1 MARARARRRD
11 ARARMPLSAHLSEF
25 RNRLILAV
33 IGVAI
38 GAVAGWF
45 FYTPV
50 FEALQEPVLAVAVR
64 DDAMV
69 AVNFAGIATAL
80 DIRIKVSL
88 FLGVIV
94 SAPWWLYQ
102 LWAFVA
108 PGLKAGEKRYTFGFL
123 GAAIPLFFAGVAL
136 AWWVYPRAVEI
147 LIGFTPESAA
157 NWLEAQMF
165 VSFATRLVLVFGIA
179 FVFPVVMVALTWARV
194 VRARTW
200 LKGWRWAV
208 LLIFVAAAVLTPTP
222 DVVTMLFMAVPMCA
236 LYFAAVGIGLWRE
249 RARAKKE
256 ARALAS

>member
-1 MARARARRRD
+1 
-11 ARARMPLSAHLSEF
+11 MPLSAHLKEF

-33 IGVAI
+33 LGAAAGAI
-38 GAVAGWF
+38 AGWF
-45 FYTPV
+45 FYEPV
-50 FEALQEPVLAVAVR
+50 FEALQQPVLDVAVR
-64 DDAMV
+64 DDAAV
-69 AVNFAGIATAL
+69 AVNFSGIATAL

-88 FLGVIV
+88 FLGVVV

-108 PGLKAGEKRYTFGFL
+108 PGLRAGEKRYTFGFL
-123 GAAIPLFFAGVAL
+123 GAAIPLFFGGVAL

-147 LIGFTPESAA
+147 LIGFTPESAT

-179 FVFPVVMVALTWARV
+179 FVLPVVMVALTWARV

-208 LLIFVAAAVLTPTP
+208 LLIFVASAVLTPTP
-222 DVVTMLFMAVPMCA
+222 DIVTMMFMAVPMCL
-236 LYFAAVGIGLWRE
+236 LYFGAVGVGLLRE
-249 RARAKKE
+249 RSAAKKE
-256 ARALAS
+256 ARRAALTDDVDVS